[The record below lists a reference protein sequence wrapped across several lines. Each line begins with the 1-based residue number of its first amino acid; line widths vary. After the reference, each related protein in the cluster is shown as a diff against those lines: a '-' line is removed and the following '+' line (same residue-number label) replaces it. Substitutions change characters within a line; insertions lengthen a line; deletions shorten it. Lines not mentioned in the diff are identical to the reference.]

1 MTDIAIKY
9 VANPLTSFFK
19 RLMKVVEAI
28 GNARA
33 AEQLYRMG
41 YTKEARDIIMRA
53 RAERQE

>member
-9 VANPLTSFFK
+9 VANPLGSFFK
-19 RLMKVVEAI
+19 RFMKAMEAV

-41 YTKEARDIIMRA
+41 YKKEARDIIMRA
-53 RAERQE
+53 RAQNQK